1 MTTKEDLEKKEDQDS
16 DEQSSAGASSR
27 DGDSRD
33 ADDGAE
39 TASKAEAR
47 SASEKPAASESADS
61 KDSDEEQSE
70 AIKDEKEEA
79 KAEQEAI
86 AALPAAPVQ
95 LGYRRFVY
103 AAYFGFGIGVAFIA
117 SKLGNQIWYRLSQY
131 KPQWDLGDP
140 QDELIMP
147 IGAVIGGLFALY
159 YYRKQKSRQYVDDV
173 ANELSQ
179 VTWPNRKEVTNST
192 AVVIVTTVFAT
203 VFFALMDRFWGFV
216 TNLVY
221 GS

>member
-1 MTTKEDLEKKEDQDS
+1 MSTKEDLEKKEAEGVDDQS
-16 DEQSSAGASSR
+16 DALTPATSKDE
-27 DGDSRD
+27 GD
-33 ADDGAE
+33 
-39 TASKAEAR
+39 
-47 SASEKPAASESADS
+47 KPAP
-61 KDSDEEQSE
+61 KDDARPDDEPSE

-79 KAEQEAI
+79 KAEEEAI

-103 AAYFGFGIGVAFIA
+103 AAYFGFAIGVAFIA

-140 QDELIMP
+140 KDEIIMP
-147 IGAVIGGLFALY
+147 VGAVIGGILALY
-159 YYRKQKSRQYVDDV
+159 YFRKQKSRQYVDDV

-192 AVVIVTTVFAT
+192 TVVIVTTVFAT

-216 TNLVY
+216 TNLVLLRNNAFLY
-221 GS
+221 VFRIL